1 MNLDTSVNII
11 TTDDLEPGVDLTSLF
26 HNNLEMIHRLGETAI
41 LNNSGSVITTTD
53 CYGVVTTHSSKR
65 VMDNALEKLK
75 LSHNFRGIVIVEK
88 RSMNPSDLGNTLEY
102 YNKMEKKYRLQI
114 RVERIQNK
122 LLSVSNRNRLREYYL
137 IYTIP
142 IDYLRLEKSVSI
154 RSAGLVISLPGYEGK
169 AILLEDMN
177 GEVEVDSNSYGLNI
191 TYYSREM
198 DTLYMNILGSVVRLD
213 STPPIDGV
221 ELGIVLYT
229 IQDGNT
235 ETVIIKP
242 EDYSKHNIYRTLR
255 EAKYNMSTEDLLATK
270 KVDLEFMKTESSFI
284 NNILTDT
291 SNLYKIRMDLSSKV
305 LNSMLERDKYMKL
318 QQVKQQSSGPLDHIK
333 KIVDILSMIKK
344 IM

>member
-26 HNNLEMIHRLGETAI
+26 HNNLEMIHRLSETAI
-41 LNNSGSVITTTD
+41 LNNSGVVITTTD

-75 LSHNFRGIVIVEK
+75 LSHDFKGIVIIEK
-88 RSMNPSDLGNTLEY
+88 RSMSPTDLGYTLEY
-102 YNKMEKKYRLQI
+102 YNRMEKVHRFQI

-137 IYTIP
+137 VYSIP
-142 IDYLRLEKSVSI
+142 IDYLKMEKCLSV
-154 RSAGLVISLPGYEGK
+154 RSAGILVALPGNEGK

-177 GEVEVDSNSYGLNI
+177 GELEVDTNSYGLNL
-191 TYYSREM
+191 TYYSREI
-198 DTLYMNILGSVVRLD
+198 DTLYVNVLGKIVRLD

-221 ELGIVLYT
+221 EMGVVLYT

-235 ETVIIKP
+235 EVSTIRP
-242 EDYSKHNIYRTLR
+242 EDYSKHNIYRTVR
-255 EAKYNMSTEDLLATK
+255 EAKYNMSTDELLATK
-270 KVDLEFMKTESSFI
+270 KVDLEFMKTESGFI
-284 NNILTDT
+284 TSILTDT

-305 LNSMLERDKYMKL
+305 LNSLLERDKYMKL
-318 QQVKQQSSGPLDHIK
+318 QQMKQQTAEYLDSIK
-333 KIVDILSMIKK
+333 KIIDILSMIKK
-344 IM
+344 LL